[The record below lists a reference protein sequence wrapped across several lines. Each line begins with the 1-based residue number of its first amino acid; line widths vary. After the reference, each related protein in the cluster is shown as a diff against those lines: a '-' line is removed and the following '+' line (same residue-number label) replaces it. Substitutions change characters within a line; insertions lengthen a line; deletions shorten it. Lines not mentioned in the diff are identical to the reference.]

1 MSDIDQQQVG
11 GTHYATPQEKLHLQH
26 WNVVIAYQIPYLP
39 ATATKYLWRWA
50 KKNGIEDLK
59 KSKHYVQKMIETY
72 PCQALVKPISLEFV
86 QDLKNEHKWDIYTA
100 VAVRYV
106 IGPHNLGGDLVVLG
120 NALGVIDKLIA
131 EELVKAHREAIIR
144 QLHPFPGEDEVQP
157 TASQLHPS

>member
-11 GTHYATPQEKLHLQH
+11 GEHYILPQEKLHLAH

-39 ATATKYLWRWA
+39 ATATKYLWRWT

-72 PCQALVKPISLEFV
+72 PSQALVKPISLEFV
-86 QDLKNEHKWDIYTA
+86 LDLKDEHKWDVYTA
-100 VAVRYV
+100 VAVRYI
-106 IGPHNLGGDLVVLG
+106 IGPHNLGGDLAVLG

-144 QLHPFPGEDEVQP
+144 QLQPFPGEDVQP